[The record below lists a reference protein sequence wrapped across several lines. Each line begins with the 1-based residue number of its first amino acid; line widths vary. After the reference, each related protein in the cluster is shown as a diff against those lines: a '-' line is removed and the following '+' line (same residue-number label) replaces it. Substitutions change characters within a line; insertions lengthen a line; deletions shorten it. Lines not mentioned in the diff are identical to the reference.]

1 MTKLETT
8 KDAMTKMVN
17 PVSEAK
23 ELKCKLHEAIWGLNS
38 ILAQPTVNGNT
49 ITKPINVHSE
59 ARKMAEFLLVKIR
72 LQIFGFSIQK

>member
-8 KDAMTKMVN
+8 KDTMTKMVN

-23 ELKCKLHEAIWGLNS
+23 ELKYKLHKAIWGLNS
-38 ILAQPTVNGNT
+38 ILAQPTVNGKT
-49 ITKPINVHSE
+49 ITKPINIHNE

-72 LQIFGFSIQK
+72 L